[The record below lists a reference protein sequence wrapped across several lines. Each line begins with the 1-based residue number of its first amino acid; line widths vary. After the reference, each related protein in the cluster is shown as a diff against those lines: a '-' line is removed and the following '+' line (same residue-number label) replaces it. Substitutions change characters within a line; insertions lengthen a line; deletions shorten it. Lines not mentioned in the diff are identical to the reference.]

1 MVRTRPDRK
10 IAHFTA
16 EEMKAAVDK
25 VILEGKS
32 IRIASDESGIKK
44 ATLHRYVQK
53 VNKGTIERYEP
64 HYNVHSVFTKEQEN
78 NISEYLVKAAA
89 MCYGLTPMRC
99 RMLAYQYA
107 MAIGIDCPQSWSA
120 NKAAGPD
127 WFAAFLKRHP
137 HLSLWR
143 PEATSLSRATRFNRH
158 NVGFFFTNLDDV
170 MKRYK
175 FSAADIYNLDETGC
189 KTVQDMAK
197 VKVIAPKQEKQ
208 VGKVTSAERGTL
220 VSLLCCV
227 NACRN
232 SIPPLFV
239 FPRVHFKEHM
249 LHGAPPGSVGV
260 AHPSGWM
267 TGENFVVFLHHFIN
281 NVRCSKDHLVL
292 IIMDNHD
299 SHITIDAL
307 NVAKENEI
315 ILLTFPPHC
324 SHKLQPLD
332 RTIFGPFKHY
342 YTQAA
347 NGYMNNH
354 PGCTISI
361 HNIAELV
368 GKAYPGAFTPR
379 NITAGFK
386 VSGIF
391 PFDSNIF
398 NDEEF
403 APSSVT
409 DREDPSDVCPAAPD
423 DREDASDVRP
433 GGSGGRATVPAGVG
447 PTASTSAVSIDTV
460 SPLPKAPPR
469 KMTGGRKKGK
479 TQILTD
485 TPVKQAI
492 EADILKRGCKND
504 KGSETGRFAKGKRKL
519 QTDGESVSKVSR
531 PKLDSMEHGEHEDD
545 DVEED
550 LCLPK
555 LTLGHSECLKKDD
568 FALVRFQTENNREI
582 HYIGQVQESI
592 IVEDD
597 VEYEI
602 MFMRRSIKRSY
613 IFKFPN
619 IDDVADVEAKDIVA
633 VLPEPVEQSGRYLR
647 FQVDLSPF
655 NKSLA

>member
-137 HLSLWR
+137 HLSLRR
-143 PEATSLSRATRFNRH
+143 PEATSLSRATSFNRH

-220 VSLLCCV
+220 LSLLCCV
-227 NACRN
+227 NACGN

-307 NVAKENEI
+307 NVAKENGI

-469 KMTGGRKKGK
+469 KTTGGRKKGK

-568 FALVRFQTENNREI
+568 FALVRFQTEKNREI

>member
-137 HLSLWR
+137 HLSLRR
-143 PEATSLSRATRFNRH
+143 PEATSLSRATSFNRH

-227 NACRN
+227 NACGN

-307 NVAKENEI
+307 NVAKENGI

-368 GKAYPGAFTPR
+368 GKAYLGAFTPR

-460 SPLPKAPPR
+460 SPLPKVPPR
-469 KMTGGRKKGK
+469 KTTGGRKKGK

-504 KGSETGRFAKGKRKL
+504 KGSENGRFAKGKRKL

-568 FALVRFQTENNREI
+568 FALVRFQTEKNREI

-602 MFMRRSIKRSY
+602 MFMRCSIKRSY

>member
-64 HYNVHSVFTKEQEN
+64 HYNVYSVFTKEQEN

-137 HLSLWR
+137 HLSLRR
-143 PEATSLSRATRFNRH
+143 PEATSLSRATSFNRH

-307 NVAKENEI
+307 NVAKENGI

-433 GGSGGRATVPAGVG
+433 GGSGGRPNSFNISSFYRHSFTITKG
-447 PTASTSAVSIDTV
+447 TTQKDDRWT
-460 SPLPKAPPR
+460 
-469 KMTGGRKKGK
+469 KKG
-479 TQILTD
+479 
-485 TPVKQAI
+485 
-492 EADILKRGCKND
+492 
-504 KGSETGRFAKGKRKL
+504 
-519 QTDGESVSKVSR
+519 
-531 PKLDSMEHGEHEDD
+531 
-545 DVEED
+545 
-550 LCLPK
+550 
-555 LTLGHSECLKKDD
+555 
-568 FALVRFQTENNREI
+568 
-582 HYIGQVQESI
+582 
-592 IVEDD
+592 
-597 VEYEI
+597 
-602 MFMRRSIKRSY
+602 
-613 IFKFPN
+613 
-619 IDDVADVEAKDIVA
+619 
-633 VLPEPVEQSGRYLR
+633 
-647 FQVDLSPF
+647 
-655 NKSLA
+655 

>member
-1 MVRTRPDRK
+1 MS
-10 IAHFTA
+10 
-16 EEMKAAVDK
+16 AV
-25 VILEGKS
+25 
-32 IRIASDESGIKK
+32 
-44 ATLHRYVQK
+44 
-53 VNKGTIERYEP
+53 P
-64 HYNVHSVFTKEQEN
+64 
-78 NISEYLVKAAA
+78 
-89 MCYGLTPMRC
+89 
-99 RMLAYQYA
+99 
-107 MAIGIDCPQSWSA
+107 
-120 NKAAGPD
+120 
-127 WFAAFLKRHP
+127 
-137 HLSLWR
+137 
-143 PEATSLSRATRFNRH
+143 
-158 NVGFFFTNLDDV
+158 
-170 MKRYK
+170 
-175 FSAADIYNLDETGC
+175 
-189 KTVQDMAK
+189 
-197 VKVIAPKQEKQ
+197 
-208 VGKVTSAERGTL
+208 
-220 VSLLCCV
+220 
-227 NACRN
+227 
-232 SIPPLFV
+232 
-239 FPRVHFKEHM
+239 
-249 LHGAPPGSVGV
+249 
-260 AHPSGWM
+260 
-267 TGENFVVFLHHFIN
+267 
-281 NVRCSKDHLVL
+281 
-292 IIMDNHD
+292 MDNHD

-307 NVAKENEI
+307 NVAKENGI

-409 DREDPSDVCPAAPD
+409 DHEDPSDVCPAAPD

-469 KMTGGRKKGK
+469 KTTGGRKKGK
-479 TQILTD
+479 TQTLTD

-568 FALVRFQTENNREI
+568 FALVRFQTEKNREI

>member
-137 HLSLWR
+137 HLSLRR
-143 PEATSLSRATRFNRH
+143 PEATSLSRATSFNRH

-227 NACRN
+227 NACGN

-267 TGENFVVFLHHFIN
+267 TGENVVVFLHHFIN

-307 NVAKENEI
+307 NVAKENGI

-332 RTIFGPFKHY
+332 RTIFGP
-342 YTQAA
+342 QAA

-460 SPLPKAPPR
+460 SPLPKAPSR
-469 KMTGGRKKGK
+469 KTTGGRKKGK

-568 FALVRFQTENNREI
+568 FALVRFQTEKNREI